1 MSKKHTKSSS
11 TEDYLETIYILK
23 LKQNNIRAIDLS
35 NALGYSR
42 ASVSNALK
50 KMRELDLLE
59 VSDKGYIYFLDK
71 GLNIAERVYRKHKLL
86 TNFFTLIGVDEEQ
99 AEIDA
104 CKIEHYI
111 SKEIAEKLSD
121 FYEKIKEEY

>member
-111 SKEIAEKLSD
+111 SKETAEKLSD